1 MQSPKCQLPAQSHGH
16 HTKKKTTT
24 YKEQKPEQVAAY
36 QQALSQYTEYQAVFL
51 DETGFDTFFYRPY
64 AYSKKGVPVK
74 AQISGRKYQRISL
87 VAAQIQGKGSLISPM
102 TYCGTMDGSLFEAWF
117 EQMLLPEL
125 TEKSVIIMD
134 NARFHRMAVLT
145 EMAQKQGH
153 KVLPL
158 APYSPELNP
167 IEKVW
172 ANIKKH
178 LRKVLPA
185 VGNFMTALLRS
196 SYFN

>member
-1 MQSPKCQLPAQSHGH
+1 MQPPKCQLPAQSHGH

-36 QQALSQYTEYQAVFL
+36 QQALSQYTNDQSVFL

-74 AQISGRKYQRISL
+74 AQISGRKYQQISL
-87 VAAQIQGKGSLISPM
+87 VAAQIQGKDSLIAPM

-134 NARFHRMAVLT
+134 NARFHRMTVLA

-185 VGNFMTALLRS
+185 VGDFMTALLRS

>member
-1 MQSPKCQLPAQSHGH
+1 MKQGSTL
-16 HTKKKTTT
+16 
-24 YKEQKPEQVAAY
+24 
-36 QQALSQYTEYQAVFL
+36 
-51 DETGFDTFFYRPY
+51 FYRLY

-87 VAAQIQGKGSLISPM
+87 VAAQIQGKGSLIAPM

-117 EQMLLPEL
+117 GQTLLPEL

-134 NARFHRMAVLT
+134 NARFHRMEVLA

-158 APYSPELNP
+158 APIHPSLIRLNRYGR
-167 IEKVW
+167 ILKS
-172 ANIKKH
+172 ICGKFY
-178 LRKVLPA
+178 LPWEI
-185 VGNFMTALLRS
+185 L
-196 SYFN
+196 